1 MKFSVCISF
10 ILLVISTISCKQTSD
25 GETVA
30 PWNKIYTVE
39 ITEFEKDWYSGRLIK
54 KKDTKEIVASN
65 DEEAAREGFI
75 WYLAGIKTF
84 SKLNE
89 SSNGSWLTIP
99 KFYSVYDENKH
110 LVPRIKGEEK
120 QKLIKTALTDEDIKA
135 YQDNLPPY
143 HFEYSALIVE

>member
-1 MKFSVCISF
+1 MKLSVCIPF
-10 ILLVISTISCKQTSD
+10 LLLVLSSISCKKTSD

-30 PWNKIYTVE
+30 TCNNIYTVE

-54 KKDTKEIVASN
+54 KTDTKEIVASN

-75 WYLAGIKTF
+75 WYLACIKTF

-110 LVPRIKGEEK
+110 LIPRIKGEEK
-120 QKLIKTALTDEDIKA
+120 TKID
-135 YQDNLPPY
+135 
-143 HFEYSALIVE
+143 